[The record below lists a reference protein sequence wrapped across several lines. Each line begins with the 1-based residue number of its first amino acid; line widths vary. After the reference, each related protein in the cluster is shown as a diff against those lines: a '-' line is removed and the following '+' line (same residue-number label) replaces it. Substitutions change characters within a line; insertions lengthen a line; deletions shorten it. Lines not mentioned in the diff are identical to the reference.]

1 VSLKNR
7 VTLSSSGERS
17 TVSKVKIGGILQ
29 NGHLA
34 RISVMG
40 VPDRPGTAA
49 ALLNAFGQ
57 AGLNVQFIVQC
68 IDLHEKDH
76 LVLCVDRHDLEW
88 ALDLVCQVEAEL
100 CADAIS
106 HDPRVASVGIFGPDF
121 RERPGIAGKLFATL
135 AAEGIN
141 IQAIS
146 TSISTVTVII
156 TADRLDDAVAAIHR
170 TFELP

>member
-1 VSLKNR
+1 M
-7 VTLSSSGERS
+7 
-17 TVSKVKIGGILQ
+17 SKIKIGGILQ
-29 NGHLA
+29 NPHLA

-57 AGLNVQFIVQC
+57 AGVNVQFIVQC
-68 IDLHEKDH
+68 IDQHENDH
-76 LVLCVDRHDLEW
+76 IVVCVDRDDLER
-88 ALDLVCQVEAEL
+88 ALELVCQVNTAL
-100 CADAIS
+100 CASAVS
-106 HDPRVASVGIFGPDF
+106 HDPAVASVGIFGPDF
-121 RERPGIAGKLFATL
+121 RERPGIAGTFFHAL
-135 AAEGIN
+135 ASVGIN

-156 TADRLDDAVAAIHR
+156 AADRLQDAVAVIRR